1 METDICI
8 GDDMPCR
15 YGGFL
20 HNRPESHYVR
30 ITGGYHYRNKV
41 RHDFV
46 KRNRRGRYCFTIYP
60 TKKLLRDDQY
70 FYPDGVF
77 ADIYEYKISK
87 KPFGVYIRLLES
99 YTLECGSMPSHYVVD
114 GIVYK
119 TWSEESAG
127 LLRERVKW
135 HKIDSRLKGLLVLC
149 RHVAMILK
157 SRILQAT
164 GSIAPGAKN

>member
-8 GDDMPCR
+8 GDDTPCKYR
-15 YGGFL
+15 KFL

-30 ITGGYHYRNKV
+30 ITGGYHYENKV
-41 RHDFV
+41 HYDFV
-46 KRNRRGRYCFTIYP
+46 KRNRWGRYCFTIYP
-60 TKKLLRDDQY
+60 SRKLLRDDQY
-70 FYPDGVF
+70 IYPDGVF

-114 GIVYK
+114 GVVYSAS
-119 TWSEESAG
+119 SEENAD
-127 LLRERVKW
+127 LLEERVKW

-149 RHVAMILK
+149 RHMVMIFK
-157 SRILQAT
+157 SRI
-164 GSIAPGAKN
+164 SKAPRSTVSGIKS